1 MSRAGTVR
9 LMFELGGLA
18 LGIVLFLSLLAPF
31 HLIPAFLVGA
41 VAWLV
46 VGSVGERHF
55 KRNASLDEI
64 RADLE
69 DRKNT
74 P

>member
-1 MSRAGTVR
+1 MSRAQTVR
-9 LMFELGGLA
+9 LTLELGGLA
-18 LGIVLFLSLLAPF
+18 LGLALFLSLLAPF
-31 HLIPAFLVGA
+31 HPIPAFLVGA

-46 VGSVGERHF
+46 VGSVGERYF
-55 KRNASLDEI
+55 RRNASLDEI

-69 DRKNT
+69 HRKNT